1 MIRNFAIAV
10 LAAGAALAVSHGVA
24 FGAGPDTAWAD
35 QDPSNKINGSIEVA
49 PGEHR
54 GDLSTINGSILVG
67 SDAVVGQVKTVNGNV
82 KIESRATS
90 KTLTTVNGSITAH
103 DGVRVQGNLNAVSGA
118 LRVTNGADVSG
129 DVINVSGGIHVES
142 AHVGGNVDTCAG
154 GIDLGPNARVDGNVI
169 VEKDNSWH
177 FGLGNVPP
185 PVHVVIGP
193 GTVVKGTLRFERP
206 VKLYVSDHATIGAV
220 QGAEVIKFSGE
231 HPPE

>member
-10 LAAGAALAVSHGVA
+10 LAAGAALAASHGVA

-67 SDAVVGQVKTVNGNV
+67 ADAVVGQAKTVNGNL
-82 KIESRATS
+82 KLESRATT
-90 KTLTTVNGSITAH
+90 KTLSTVNGSITAH
-103 DGVRVQGNLNAVSGA
+103 DGVHVQGNVTAVNGA
-118 LRVTNGADVSG
+118 LHVSNAADVSG
-129 DVINVSGGIHVES
+129 NATNVSGGIHVEN

-154 GIDLGPNARVDGNVI
+154 SIDLGPNAHIDGDVI

-177 FGLGNVPP
+177 FGFFNVPP

-206 VKLYVSDHATIGAV
+206 VKLYVSDHATIGTV
-220 QGAEVIKFSGE
+220 QGAEVMKFSGD